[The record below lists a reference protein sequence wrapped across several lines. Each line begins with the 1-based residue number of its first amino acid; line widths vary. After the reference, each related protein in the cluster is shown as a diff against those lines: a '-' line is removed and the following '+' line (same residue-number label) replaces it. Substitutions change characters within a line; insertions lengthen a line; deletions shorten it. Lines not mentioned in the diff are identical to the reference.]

1 MRQRAL
7 AFTATTLLAAV
18 AATAGVRAWRNAP
31 RPPGREVTDGLRYA
45 DSLVRRSNDPR
56 FTEADAVAALYI
68 ERARL
73 GVGSPFR
80 LADYVLD
87 DLALS
92 LEKRRLVAGA
102 ILGRVTQG
110 QIYSTPVEALD
121 LLSSRGPGLGLA
133 HRTFMEGVL
142 ESVPD
147 VRSGELALRL
157 AYQVTAASGATAPR
171 AAAVALA
178 AIAQARDR
186 ALAMRDARSLLAA
199 SRRQRVDPLAL
210 IDEWREGRRFTVEQP
225 LVDPM
230 TPRQEREA
238 SAMLPDLVRALD
250 ALESPALRTSREQT
264 LAVRLAVPAADFAQR
279 RQSPP
284 QAPIVVTMGGFSHYV
299 VAGGKGLYRQ
309 ARTDFVQRSRS
320 EETLVAEYTRLR
332 ALDRSAVEPGLAV
345 LTAAVAMRPYAQEK
359 PWLPGDYGPTSAE
372 VRARYGLAS
381 LTYDANV
388 PAAWRTYYA
397 RMFDEAVTDLRRVFP
412 RLDLTGL
419 SVRFGESPLKDRAL
433 ALHDP
438 MTRTVYFPIGT
449 GAGAMAHE
457 LAHDMDWQAAR
468 RRYGSTASYRT
479 DRSVR
484 QFRDGLA
491 APIDRMTANVNG
503 RRRMNGT
510 RPTEVFAR
518 GVDWLVA
525 QALAQRGIMNG
536 YLSAV
541 QDEWLTGYASAT
553 PPRRDVSEPD
563 GTMAALH
570 EIADVSV
577 NAVSWYDRA
586 YGSERRA
593 SLAEVVRRTL
603 VAPLPRLE
611 GPAGPFQLSNSSSRL
626 LRQGVSG
633 RDGWTCQ
640 LSAPSLQGPDRAVT
654 RRAMEVAATTR
665 AHGVVARWAAWSEGA
680 SASPRIRA
688 LGSAPWDP
696 AARQAAE
703 VEVRDAL
710 LWRASRPD
718 DGRPG
723 TSLMEKLER
732 QLVTAECSRGN

>member
-1 MRQRAL
+1 MKHRAL
-7 AFTATTLLAAV
+7 AITACLVTAV
-18 AATAGVRAWRNAP
+18 AAAGYGARAWRNVP
-31 RPPGREVTDGLRYA
+31 RPLGRDVTDGLRYA
-45 DSLVRRSNDPR
+45 DSLATRADDPR

-73 GVGSPFR
+73 GMGSPFR
-80 LADYVLD
+80 LAAYVLD
-87 DLALS
+87 DPAIS
-92 LEKRRLVAGA
+92 IERRRLVAGA
-102 ILGRVTQG
+102 ILGRVSQG
-110 QIYSTPVEALD
+110 QVYSTPPEALD
-121 LLSSRGPGLGLA
+121 LLSAKGPGLGLA
-133 HRTFMEGVL
+133 HRMFMEGVL
-142 ESVPD
+142 DRAPD
-147 VRSGELALRL
+147 VRAGELALRL

-186 ALAMRDARSLLAA
+186 ALAIRDVRVLLTAA
-199 SRRQRVDPLAL
+199 RRQRVDPLELLA
-210 IDEWREGRRFTVEQP
+210 DWRATRRFGVEQP

-230 TPRQEREA
+230 SPRQERQAAEL
-238 SAMLPDLVRALD
+238 LPRLVRDLEQLD
-250 ALESPALRTSREQT
+250 LPLVRTSRERVLPT
-264 LAVRLAVPAADFAQR
+264 RLAVPAADFAQR
-279 RQSPP
+279 RQAPP
-284 QAPIVVTMGGFSHYV
+284 QAPIVVTMGGFSNYV

-309 ARTDFVQRSRS
+309 ARASFVQRSRS

-332 ALDRSAVEPGLAV
+332 AVDREAVEPALAV
-345 LTAAVAMRPYAQEK
+345 LTAAVAMRPYAQEE
-359 PWLPGDYGPTSAE
+359 PWLPGDYGPAPAE

-381 LTYDANV
+381 LTFDANV
-388 PAAWRTYYA
+388 PLAWRTYYA
-397 RMFDEAVTDLRRVFP
+397 RMFDLAVTDLRRVFP

-419 SVRFGESPLKDRAL
+419 AVRFGESPLKERAL

-438 MTRTVYFPIGT
+438 MSRTVYFPVGT
-449 GAGAMAHE
+449 GAGAIAHE

-491 APIDRMTANVNG
+491 APIDRMTANG
-503 RRRMNGT
+503 RRRANGT

-525 QALAQRGIMNG
+525 QALAQRGILNG

-570 EIADVSV
+570 EIADVSRA
-577 NAVSWYDRA
+577 AVGWYDRS

-593 SLAEVVRRTL
+593 SLAEGVRRTL
-603 VAPLPRLE
+603 VAPLPRLD
-611 GPAGPFQLSNSSSRL
+611 GPASPFQFSSAAVRL
-626 LRQGVSG
+626 LRQSSLG

-640 LSAPSLQGPDRAVT
+640 LSVPSLEGSDREVT
-654 RRAMEVAATTR
+654 RRAMEVAAATR
-665 AHGVVARWAAWSEGA
+665 ARGVVARWATWSEGA
-680 SASPRIRA
+680 NTSARIRT

-696 AARQAAE
+696 SARQSAE
-703 VEVRDAL
+703 AEIRDAL

-723 TSLMEKLER
+723 TSLMERLER
-732 QLVTAECSRGN
+732 QLVVAACARGD